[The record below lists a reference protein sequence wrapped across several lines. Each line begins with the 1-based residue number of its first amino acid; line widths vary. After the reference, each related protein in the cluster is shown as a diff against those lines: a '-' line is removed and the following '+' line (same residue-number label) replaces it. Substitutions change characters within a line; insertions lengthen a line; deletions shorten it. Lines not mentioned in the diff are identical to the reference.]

1 VINRVLV
8 YTSVSGLTMLVYL
21 VTVAALGSIFR
32 GLADQVAFFL
42 ATGVVALLFEP
53 MRRRLQRLVNR
64 LMYGERDDP
73 YRVVTQLAQRME
85 AAIEPAAALPLTVET
100 IAHALKIPY
109 VAILV
114 QNEGDSQVVAAYGSS
129 QNPVARFPLTYAG
142 QAIGELIVAPRYG
155 EEAIT
160 PTDHRLLD
168 DLARQISVT
177 THSVQLSSDLEK
189 ARLRIVEAREEARRR
204 LGGDLH
210 DGVGH
215 QLAGLARQTERAI
228 DFLAKQDASA
238 AQDLLT
244 GIKTQL
250 DRSIIQVRQLAH
262 QLYPPE
268 LELLGLVGALQER
281 LQSPSD
287 TSLMVRTDFPESIPN
302 LPTAIES
309 AAYYIALES
318 LTNVSRHAHAR
329 SCDLR
334 LRLKDKSDDFP
345 SPALELE
352 ICDDG
357 RGLSSSG
364 VHGLGLL
371 SMQARAAEVGG
382 TCVIDANPGG
392 GTRVT
397 VRFPYPI
404 QEVSK

>member
-1 VINRVLV
+1 
-8 YTSVSGLTMLVYL
+8 
-21 VTVAALGSIFR
+21 VAALGSIFK

-42 ATGVVALLFEP
+42 ATGVVALIFEP
-53 MRRRLQRLVNR
+53 LRRRLQRLVNR

-73 YRVVTQLAQRME
+73 YRVVTRLAQRME

-100 IAHALKIPY
+100 IAHALKLPY

-114 QNEGDSQVVAAYGSS
+114 KNEADSQVVAAYGTS
-129 QNPVARFPLTYAG
+129 QNQVARFPLTYTG
-142 QAIGELIVAPRYG
+142 QIIGELIVAARYG
-155 EEAIT
+155 EDSIT
-160 PTDHRLLD
+160 ATDKRLLN

-177 THSVQLSSDLEK
+177 THSVQLSADLER

-215 QLAGLARQTERAI
+215 QLAGLARQTERAV
-228 DFLAKQDASA
+228 DFLVKQDPGA
-238 AQDLLT
+238 AQALLI

-250 DRSIIQVRQLAH
+250 DRSILQVRQLAH

-268 LELLGLVGALQER
+268 LELLGLAGALKER

-287 TSLMVRTDFPESIPN
+287 SNLIVRTELPETIPT

-318 LTNVSRHAHAR
+318 LTNISRHAQAR
-329 SCDLR
+329 SCNLS
-334 LRLKDKSDDFP
+334 LRLKDKSGDLP
-345 SPALELE
+345 SPLLELE

-357 RGLSSSG
+357 RGLSSTG

-371 SMQARAAEVGG
+371 SMQARATEVGG

-397 VRFPYPI
+397 VRLPYPN
-404 QEVSK
+404 QEV